1 MSYPGCSSCRSG
13 SSQQPYPQPNY
24 PPSQPLQQPYPQ
36 PPYPQ
41 QPYPQPPYPQQP
53 YPHSEPLQPPYPQPP
68 YPQPSYPQPS
78 YPPSEPLQPPHPPSP
93 YPQPPY
99 PQPPSQPSCSSCSI
113 CPPKPCYPPILVG
126 RGPTGPAG
134 EVGPAGPRTT
144 PLYICG
150 TLAPV
155 TVIPNGNVIIA
166 TSVFLVPSTWDQIRV
181 NGSFS
186 FRFSTVDFY
195 TGGFYM
201 SVNSIS
207 GNTFRPPY
215 YYMNSFINQSD
226 QQIASGTIAD
236 TFQTDS
242 LTEGST
248 CMINLFFSDLTGS
261 GLTITGGTFCFQI
274 EPSTPIA

>member
-1 MSYPGCSSCRSG
+1 
-13 SSQQPYPQPNY
+13 
-24 PPSQPLQQPYPQ
+24 
-36 PPYPQ
+36 
-41 QPYPQPPYPQQP
+41 
-53 YPHSEPLQPPYPQPP
+53 
-68 YPQPSYPQPS
+68 
-78 YPPSEPLQPPHPPSP
+78 
-93 YPQPPY
+93 
-99 PQPPSQPSCSSCSI
+99 
-113 CPPKPCYPPILVG
+113 
-126 RGPTGPAG
+126 
-134 EVGPAGPRTT
+134 
-144 PLYICG
+144 
-150 TLAPV
+150 
-155 TVIPNGNVIIA
+155 
-166 TSVFLVPSTWDQIRV
+166 
-181 NGSFS
+181 
-186 FRFSTVDFY
+186 
-195 TGGFYM
+195 M